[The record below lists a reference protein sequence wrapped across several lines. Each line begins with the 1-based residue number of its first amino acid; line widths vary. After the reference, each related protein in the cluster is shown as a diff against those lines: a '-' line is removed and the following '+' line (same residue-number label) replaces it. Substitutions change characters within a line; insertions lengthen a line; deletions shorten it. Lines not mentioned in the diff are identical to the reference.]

1 MISVLPVS
9 ECHFELRINLLNSKV
24 GVHVMMGMFVPI
36 VAYFYIIL
44 MDIQIEYQIKNE
56 CNN

>member
-1 MISVLPVS
+1 
-9 ECHFELRINLLNSKV
+9 
-24 GVHVMMGMFVPI
+24 MMRMFVPI
-36 VAYFYIIL
+36 VAYFYIIS

>member
-1 MISVLPVS
+1 
-9 ECHFELRINLLNSKV
+9 
-24 GVHVMMGMFVPI
+24 MMGMFVPI